1 MKYNENNE
9 NEFERA
15 ILNLFGDSFVGKSCL
30 KNSLMKMDFKN
41 DYIPTQ
47 APTTETEGINFT
59 LNNGKK
65 IPLTLWD
72 ISGQEKYRPLVSLI
86 AKNSHGIILVFDL
99 TNRKSFEDID
109 IWLNLIKEKLTNKNL
124 VLFGNKCDIGKEQWQ
139 VTRKE
144 VDEYAKKNNLK
155 YFETSAKTNQ
165 GIYEGISYI
174 VNEAYATF
182 KENTKNNMPHKIS
195 KDIVIVDDPCLGKKK
210 IVNGV
215 KK

>member
-1 MKYNENNE
+1 MKKNE

-15 ILNLFGDSFVGKSCL
+15 ILNLFGDSFVGKTCL
-30 KNSLMKMDFKN
+30 KNSLMKMDFKS

-47 APTTETEGINFT
+47 TPTSETKGINVT
-59 LNNGKK
+59 LNDGKK

-72 ISGQEKYRPLVSLI
+72 MSGQEEYSSLI
-86 AKNSHGIILVFDL
+86 SLFGKNSHGIILVFDL
-99 TNRKSFEDID
+99 TNRKSFEDIN
-109 IWLNLIKEKLTNKNL
+109 IWLNLVNEKLGNKNL